1 MDVSLINVD
10 ALDLKPETRRTVKQ
24 AIRVVKSID
33 ALEKQYREITAGGRD
48 E

>member
-1 MDVSLINVD
+1 MDVSQIDVD
-10 ALDLKPETRRTVKQ
+10 ALDLKPETRRIVKQ

-33 ALEKQYREITAGGRD
+33 ALEKQYRVIATGGCN